1 MIIRW
6 TKYLIIQNFTR
17 QNISSDKIFDTKLKC
32 RQCCPIFAWLLYWN
46 IGQSFRRTKVF
57 VGQNFRHQADISTI
71 LSDEFLSDKVS
82 KLQNRKLIQFMI
94 SKEGS
99 TKFKNVKV
107 IIHIIISAS
116 VKTSVESI
124 VESLV
129 SRYEH
134 HFNSYRQLDKA
145 NAPNEMI
152 ISENGPALH
161 DAYTSIERAMHK
173 YWLEKSVNG
182 KWHFIR

>member
-1 MIIRW
+1 MQER
-6 TKYLIIQNFTR
+6 QNFLQAMSAVT
-17 QNISSDKIFDTKLKC
+17 NTCDLFPKDDISKL
-32 RQCCPIFAWLLYWN
+32 
-46 IGQSFRRTKVF
+46 FREFIVVLEEVF
-57 VGQNFRHQADISTI
+57 VTGVLNFD
-71 LSDEFLSDKVS
+71 VS

-116 VKTSVESI
+116 VKISAESI

-134 HFNSYRQLDKA
+134 HFNSYRQLDEA
-145 NAPNEMI
+145 NANALNKMI

-161 DAYTSIERAMHK
+161 DADTLLERAMHK

-182 KWHFIR
+182 KWHFIRESDNIKLCWRVE

>member
-1 MIIRW
+1 
-6 TKYLIIQNFTR
+6 
-17 QNISSDKIFDTKLKC
+17 
-32 RQCCPIFAWLLYWN
+32 
-46 IGQSFRRTKVF
+46 
-57 VGQNFRHQADISTI
+57 
-71 LSDEFLSDKVS
+71 
-82 KLQNRKLIQFMI
+82 MI

-161 DAYTSIERAMHK
+161 DAYTLIERAMHK